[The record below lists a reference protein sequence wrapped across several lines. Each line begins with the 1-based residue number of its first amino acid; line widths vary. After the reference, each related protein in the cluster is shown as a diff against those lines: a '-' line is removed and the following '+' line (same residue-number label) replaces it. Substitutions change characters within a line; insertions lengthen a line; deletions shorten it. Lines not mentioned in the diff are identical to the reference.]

1 MPASSG
7 NGAVTRSTLRQQI
20 ADALRDEVL
29 AGRLQPGQE
38 FTVKEIAEQYG
49 VSATPV
55 REALVDLSAQGL
67 LEADQHRGFRVH
79 EYSLADFR
87 GMIEARGL
95 VTDGMFHGLA
105 KGLPTAPEGSRGGST
120 GGGAG
125 HSTGGGTGRSAGH
138 RTGGSAGG
146 MTSTA
151 GVFAADS
158 PGPRG
163 FFVRAGDPRAAAA
176 LAGVRRRGE
185 EARRAATAGELNIL
199 IGYDLRFWRELGALF
214 GNPYLTDFLHRL
226 RVQSWVCAVQHLS
239 RIGDLRGR
247 LWSDHTE
254 VVDALTR
261 RDLADAHRIVDTYD
275 MHSLALIEGLANLD
289 AENTVLTSDDDK
301 PDNEL
306 DDKRE
311 NKEKEYEG
319 KGGAAE

>member
-67 LEADQHRGFRVH
+67 LEADHHRGFRVH

-105 KGLPTAPEGSRGGST
+105 KGLA
-120 GGGAG
+120 AG
-125 HSTGGGTGRSAGH
+125 PAGGGTGRG
-138 RTGGSAGG
+138 AGG
-146 MTSTA
+146 RM
-151 GVFAADS
+151 GGFASDS

-163 FFVRAGDPRAAAA
+163 FFVRVGDPRAAAA

-214 GNPYLTDFLHRL
+214 GNQYLTDFLHRL
-226 RVQSWVCAVQHLS
+226 RVQSWVCAVQHLR
-239 RIGDLRGR
+239 RIADLRGH

-261 RDLADAHRIVDTYD
+261 RDLAEAHRIVDAYD
-275 MHSLALIEGLANLD
+275 AHSLALIEGLANGPAGPAGHSDLAPD
-289 AENTVLTSDDDK
+289 GGEDKEKKQNEN
-301 PDNEL
+301 DNEK
-306 DDKRE
+306 DD
-311 NKEKEYEG
+311 G
-319 KGGAAE
+319 VTAAAGDGGNGGTAG

>member
-20 ADALRDEVL
+20 TDALRDEVL

-38 FTVKEIAEQYG
+38 FTVKEIADQYG

-79 EYSLADFR
+79 EYSLADFQ

-105 KGLPTAPEGSRGGST
+105 SGLADGTRG
-120 GGGAG
+120 A
-125 HSTGGGTGRSAGH
+125 
-138 RTGGSAGG
+138 
-146 MTSTA
+146 
-151 GVFAADS
+151 
-158 PGPRG
+158 RG
-163 FFVRAGDPRAAAA
+163 LFVRADDPRAAAA

-226 RVQSWVCAVQHLS
+226 RVQSWVCAVQHLRRLS
-239 RIGDLRGR
+239 DLRGH
-247 LWSDHTE
+247 LWAGHTE
-254 VVDALTR
+254 VVDALSR
-261 RDLADAHRIVDTYD
+261 RDLAEAHGILDAYNL
-275 MHSLALIEGLANLD
+275 HSLALIEGLAND
-289 AENTVLTSDDDK
+289 SRGGAEDK
-301 PDNEL
+301 GTEVAEVAEED
-306 DDKRE
+306 RE
-311 NKEKEYEG
+311 NGENEKD
-319 KGGAAE
+319 GGNAG